1 MLLEDYFKRFSS
13 KNCFYDD
20 VKDYLGLLDQ
30 QQTQEVCLYIVGV
43 VRVVM
48 YVWLL
53 IVIKETGGVGCWIS
67 SKL

>member
-30 QQTQEVCLYIVGV
+30 PQTQEVCLYIVDV
-43 VRVVM
+43 VSVVM
-48 YVWLL
+48 VWLL
-53 IVIKETGGVGCWIS
+53 IVIKETGGVGCWVS